1 MKIVSRYG
9 AGLLAACVML
19 TLTGISVRA
28 AETTQFVTGTV
39 WKVVAD
45 TDVMEAADEEFDK
58 VGALKVEDAVFVTED
73 EKDGWCKIQNQ
84 SVEGYI
90 RVSALQMLGAEK
102 IEQIDQEFQ
111 AAEQFDSDVMN
122 EYEYLQERRRTTI
135 IWGCVIG
142 GLVIAIFIVGIVS
155 AVRNN
160 QREN

>member
-9 AGLLAACVML
+9 AGLLAVCVL
-19 TLTGISVRA
+19 LILTGTGVRA
-28 AETTQFVTGTV
+28 AEMTQFVTGTV
-39 WKVVAD
+39 WKAVAD
-45 TDVMEAADEEFDK
+45 TDVMEAADEESDK
-58 VGALKVEDAVFVTED
+58 VGALKVGDAVFITED

-90 RVSALQMLGAEK
+90 RVSALQILGAEK

-111 AAEQFDSDVMN
+111 AAEQFNSEVMN

-142 GLVIAIFIVGIVS
+142 GLVMAIFIVGIVS
-155 AVRNN
+155 AVKNN
-160 QREN
+160 QKEN